1 MSTEQS
7 ARKSLIEGVHMR
19 CPRCEELF
27 PVLSWRPLNE
37 IEKYAKETAP
47 VYKCRRNQV
56 SITGKKGCGFLF
68 AVSDYTPNRAQIETL
83 PDFLTPEI
91 ETEPV

>member
-1 MSTEQS
+1 MDTEQS

-27 PVLSWRPLNE
+27 PLLMWRPLNE
-37 IEKYAKETAP
+37 IPKYAKETAP
-47 VYKCRRNQV
+47 VFKCRRNMV
-56 SITGKKGCGFLF
+56 SITGARGCGFLF
-68 AVSDYTPNRAQIETL
+68 APADYQPNRALEADL
-83 PDFLTPEI
+83 PDFLPEI

>member
-27 PVLSWRPLNE
+27 PLMTWRPFNE
-37 IEKYAKETAP
+37 IVSYAKETTP

-56 SITGKKGCGFLF
+56 SITGKKGCGFVF
-68 AVSDYTPNRAQIETL
+68 APVEYQPNRALDGEI
-83 PDFLTPEI
+83 PDFLPEI
-91 ETEPV
+91 ETELV